1 MSKRVI
7 DAANAAK
14 NGKNQSVL
22 HQEWQLAEMAANR
35 THKQIFAEMDKDSSG
50 GLSQDELRVVLI
62 EHGDYPQE
70 QSAFIKLFQAM
81 DTNKDLKI
89 TFKEAEVYNTNDE
102 KESADK
108 HRQGEVTAAAIA
120 EAKHIQTMLLTH
132 GAGITDATVFSKM
145 DKDASGGLSQKEL
158 ADVLRDNGDYKN
170 KAATKKLFKA
180 IDANKDG
187 KISLAESE
195 EYEKTADA

>member
-1 MSKRVI
+1 M
-7 DAANAAK
+7 
-14 NGKNQSVL
+14 L
-22 HQEWQLAEMAANR
+22 HQEWQLAEVAANR
-35 THKQIFAEMDKDSSG
+35 THKQIFAEMDKDSSE

-62 EHGDYPQE
+62 EHGDYPEE

-89 TFKEAEVYNTNDE
+89 TFKEAEAYNTKDE
-102 KESADK
+102 KESAGK
-108 HRQGEVTAAAIA
+108 RRQDELSAAAIA

-132 GAGITDATVFSKM
+132 GAGITTATVFAEM
-145 DKDASGGLSQKEL
+145 DKDASGGLSRKEL
-158 ADVLRDNGDYKN
+158 ADVLRDNGDYQN
-170 KAATKKLFKA
+170 KAATKKLFMT

-187 KISLAESE
+187 KISLAEAE